1 MLHGLLYR
9 LMGNHMYTDGRVWK
23 KQTEYGSRAEVKEIE
38 KYKPA
43 QKAVYN
49 KKMPKQDAPA

>member
-1 MLHGLLYR
+1 
-9 LMGNHMYTDGRVWK
+9 MYTDGRVWK
-23 KQTEYGSRAEVKEIE
+23 KQAEYGSRAEVKEIE